1 MGEMRERDRLYRPAV
16 SCPKCGS
23 RPAFRVC
30 EALVEGVRDEPPER
44 RVGSYKCQRRS
55 CGVIYDIPAAAYQ
68 RAE

>member
-1 MGEMRERDRLYRPAV
+1 
-16 SCPKCGS
+16 
-23 RPAFRVC
+23 VC